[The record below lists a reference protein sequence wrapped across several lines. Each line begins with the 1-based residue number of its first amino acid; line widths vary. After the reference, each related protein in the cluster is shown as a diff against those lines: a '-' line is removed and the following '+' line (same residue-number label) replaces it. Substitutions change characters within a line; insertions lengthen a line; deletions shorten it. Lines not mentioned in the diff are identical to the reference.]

1 MVGGRVSEPSL
12 CRTAGSSRHRPAATS
27 TASPSMPRGPAGPET
42 VREFQEKLS
51 IGSNLGPP
59 DQAVAPSGEGRR
71 VRRRARLLLGG
82 RTRIVGGSA
91 RTRAV
96 QRGDS
101 ARCSALGPRRARSWS
116 SSACA
121 RHQVRHRSHPPPNNS
136 PRVWRASRPRGSH
149 RRVRNRAKPIAA
161 RPAHATRLFVQPRIM
176 RQAVSAVRDLRK
188 GTDSPPLRSC
198 SISSSLAHPAITG
211 VIANLPSRQD
221 RAQRANAAA
230 TSWRVAMR
238 RASCSRERPSM
249 PDASASGALSRRDRL
264 ANPG

>member
-1 MVGGRVSEPSL
+1 MPRDPPVRRRSASSK
-12 CRTAGSSRHRPAATS
+12 RSSRLARTS
-27 TASPSMPRGPAGPET
+27 ARRINGGAIRRG
-42 VREFQEKLS
+42 S
-51 IGSNLGPP
+51 
-59 DQAVAPSGEGRR
+59 RR

-82 RTRIVGGSA
+82 RTPILGGTA

-121 RHQVRHRSHPPPNNS
+121 ATRCGTG
-136 PRVWRASRPRGSH
+136 ATSRQAIALVSGAPVGRRGSH

-188 GTDSPPLRSC
+188 GPDFAT
-198 SISSSLAHPAITG
+198 
-211 VIANLPSRQD
+211 
-221 RAQRANAAA
+221 AAL
-230 TSWRVAMR
+230 VL
-238 RASCSRERPSM
+238 
-249 PDASASGALSRRDRL
+249 DLLVLGASGDHRCDRRPALSAGSCAAGKCGCDIVEGRCEACLLLAREAVDARRFGVRP
-264 ANPG
+264 AKPARPPRNSG